1 MLLHPTSQ
9 VSAWYLVISSHG
21 MVNISKGEPQLAAI
35 HRYALLFSKTKKK
48 TYPWVLCLSDSL
60 TFHKICMK
68 GFRKAK
74 EVLWK
79 GICYFLF

>member
-35 HRYALLFSKTKKK
+35 HRYALLFSKTKKTRTLGYCAYQIPSHFTK
-48 TYPWVLCLSDSL
+48 
-60 TFHKICMK
+60 F
-68 GFRKAK
+68 A
-74 EVLWK
+74 
-79 GICYFLF
+79 